1 MVVISGL
8 IWRTVRYALA
18 FPLWGD
24 EAYVAVNFLTRDF
37 AGLTRPLE
45 YFQIVPPGFLWA
57 EWLAVRSFGTGER
70 ALRLVPY
77 LAGVASLLLFWRF
90 CREVATRRTVLL
102 AVAMLAAS
110 FYPVRHSTEV
120 KPYAI
125 DLLISLALL
134 STGWATGRDIRSSRA
149 WLGLFGVTIV
159 GVWCSYAAVFPAASV
174 ALFLGARV
182 FRERSM
188 SLATLWVTYGLILTL
203 SWGIVFVTYARP
215 QSRAA
220 EFLPHLETWK
230 DAFPPMAEPWRLPG
244 WLLDVHT
251 GNMLAY
257 PYGGNNF
264 GSTLTTLL
272 VIAGCSRMG
281 RRRARRPLLFLLLG
295 AAALRPGRGG
305 PASLSVRHQHPRHA
319 LHDARVLPAEWRGHH
334 GSTATPS
341 PHEPGAIDRGRSS
354 RDCPLDLHCLQR
366 RHALQSI
373 RRRSAPEYCPLGR
386 RSQHAWRPMGRLQW
400 CITSS
405 ARERLDGDALASERG
420 GSPFLP
426 VEVCPRAV
434 ALGARYRVGRA
445 EPRRQD
451 LVDHSESR

>member
-295 AAALRPGRGG
+295 ACPSPWPRRPCIVIRTAPA
-305 PASLSVRHQHPRHA
+305 PASC
-319 LHDARVLPAEWRGHH
+319 
-334 GSTATPS
+334 ST
-341 PHEPGAIDRGRSS
+341 
-354 RDCPLDLHCLQR
+354 
-366 RHALQSI
+366 
-373 RRRSAPEYCPLGR
+373 
-386 RSQHAWRPMGRLQW
+386 
-400 CITSS
+400 
-405 ARERLDGDALASERG
+405 
-420 GSPFLP
+420 
-426 VEVCPRAV
+426 
-434 ALGARYRVGRA
+434 
-445 EPRRQD
+445 
-451 LVDHSESR
+451 